1 MKKEDLD
8 RFYEN
13 TVSYLQ
19 GQLAEPEISEYLD
32 ILKKDEL
39 LKKLYF
45 RLKDVWEYHHI
56 KNEAAKIDL
65 DKAWKEMTVKHRLFD
80 EEQAK
85 QKVTSKRF
93 LHMPKSWQ
101 IAASVAII
109 VCFGLLVS
117 RPGLITSHK
126 DLVHVFECPKGD
138 MVKMNLS
145 DGTVVWLNSD
155 SKLTMA
161 QNFSPNNRELAF
173 VGEAYFNVQS
183 DPKHPFVINVANRQV
198 EVKGTSFN
206 LRYYPEE
213 ELFQTSLEE
222 GKVLVHSK
230 SQLIELSPGDQLNV
244 NVATGTSRLQKLNQ
258 VEYYSAWRTG
268 RLMFDNMPMESLMQ
282 TVERWHNHE
291 IILEDPELMNMKL
304 SGVLKRNKSVEH
316 FMKVLSLAQPIKYQ
330 IKEDT
335 IFISKMN

>member
-13 TVSYLQ
+13 AVLYLQ
-19 GQLAEPEISEYLD
+19 DKLTDPELTDFLSVLE
-32 ILKKDEL
+32 KDSL
-39 LKKLYF
+39 LRKLYYQ
-45 RLKDVWEYHHI
+45 LKDVWEYHQI
-56 KNEAAKIDL
+56 KDEAAKVDL
-65 DKAWKEMTVKHRLFD
+65 DKAWKEMTVKHHLFN
-80 EEQAK
+80 EEENNSI
-85 QKVTSKRF
+85 TIRTRF
-93 LHMPKSWQ
+93 IPKAWQ
-101 IAASVAII
+101 VAASI
-109 VCFGLLVS
+109 VVLIGLGLLIGRQS
-117 RPGLITSHK
+117 MSTQDK
-126 DLVHVFECPKGD
+126 DLAHVFECPKGD

-145 DGTVVWLNSD
+145 DGTAVWLNSD
-155 SKLTMA
+155 SKLSMA
-161 QNFSPNNRELAF
+161 QNFSPDNRELSF

-183 DPKHPFVINVANRQV
+183 DPKHPFVINVADRQV

-222 GKVLVHSK
+222 GKVYVRTNNK
-230 SQLIELSPGDQLNV
+230 LIELAPGEQLNI
-244 NVATGTSRLQKLNQ
+244 NTTTGISKLQKMNH
-258 VEYYSAWRTG
+258 VEYFSAWRTG
-268 RLMFDNMPMESLMQ
+268 RLLFENMPMEKLMQ

-316 FMKVLSLAQPIKYQ
+316 FMKILSLAQPIKYK

-335 IFISKMN
+335 IFISRMN